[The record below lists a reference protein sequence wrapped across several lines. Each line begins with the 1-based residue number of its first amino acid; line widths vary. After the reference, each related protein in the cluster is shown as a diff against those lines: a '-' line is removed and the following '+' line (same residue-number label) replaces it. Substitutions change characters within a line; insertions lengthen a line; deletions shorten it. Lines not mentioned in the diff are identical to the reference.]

1 MKLKKMN
8 VVPYACNPY
17 LVYSR
22 PKQNKIFLLTSRS
35 MTIEMS
41 TSKKNMT
48 ASKLVRESGSFNRSR
63 TSKLRL
69 THSTHLV
76 NIYLCTVYKS
86 KTKGYKNAV
95 YKGKQ

>member
-1 MKLKKMN
+1 MLCPM
-8 VVPYACNPY
+8 
-17 LVYSR
+17 LVTHICSI
-22 PKQNKIFLLTSRS
+22 PVQNKTKFFLLISRS

-86 KTKGYKNAV
+86 KTKGYK
-95 YKGKQ
+95 KCCI